1 MNNNTIVKLESLL
14 KQKKFAELKKIL
26 QQDSQYIPDLMS
38 RIPSLPLK
46 IMVFRMAPKEIAAE
60 IFIKFSA
67 KEQLQM
73 LEDMTSGEVQA
84 ILNEMPVDERIALF
98 EEMPAEI
105 VKKLMLFLYYDQRD
119 ITRKILNYP
128 EDSVGRLMTPSFIQ
142 LYENMTANTAIEHI
156 RKFGLKKETI
166 YYCYVLDSER
176 KLTGVVSLKKIILAQ
191 PETLIKEIMFRS
203 AISVNVYEDKEKVTH
218 IFKEHDLLAIPV
230 VNNDDKL
237 LGIVTFDDLVDVMDD
252 ETTEDFQKI
261 AAVLPIEKSY
271 LEASLFSIFYK
282 RSFWLIF
289 LIILGS
295 LSGFVIQAFQPTI
308 QKWIALSFFLPML
321 IATAGNAGTQ
331 SATIVIRGLA
341 TEEIKIRD
349 FLKVIT
355 RESILGILLGGILAL
370 TCIFRVF
377 FQEYNWALSFS
388 VGISMGLTVI
398 ISAVIGASLPVLLN
412 KIKLDPALM
421 SGPLLTTII
430 DIVGIVIYFNMAGF
444 ILTQFFKT

>member
-1 MNNNTIVKLESLL
+1 MKNNTIVKLESLL

-26 QQDSQYIPDLMS
+26 QQDSQYISDLMF
-38 RIPSLPLK
+38 RISSLPLK

-84 ILNEMPVDERIALF
+84 ILNEMPVDERIAFF

-142 LYENMTANTAIEHI
+142 LYENMTADTAIGHI

-166 YYCYVLDSER
+166 YYCYVLDLEG
-176 KLTGVVSLKKIILAQ
+176 KLKGIASLKNIILAH
-191 PETLIKEIMFRS
+191 PETLIRDIMFQN

-230 VNNDDKL
+230 VNNDNKL
-237 LGIVTFDDLVDVMDD
+237 LGIVTFDDLADVMDD
-252 ETTEDFQKI
+252 EATEDFQKI
-261 AAVLPIEKSY
+261 AAVLPMEKSY
-271 LEASLFSIFYK
+271 LETSLFSIFYK
-282 RSFWLIF
+282 RSFWLIV

-295 LSGFVIQAFQPTI
+295 LSGFVIQAFQPAI

-321 IATAGNAGTQ
+321 VATAGNAGTQ

-355 RESILGILLGGILAL
+355 RESI
-370 TCIFRVF
+370 
-377 FQEYNWALSFS
+377 
-388 VGISMGLTVI
+388 
-398 ISAVIGASLPVLLN
+398 
-412 KIKLDPALM
+412 
-421 SGPLLTTII
+421 
-430 DIVGIVIYFNMAGF
+430 
-444 ILTQFFKT
+444 

>member
-1 MNNNTIVKLESLL
+1 MKNNTIVKLESLL

-26 QQDSQYIPDLMS
+26 QQDSQYISDLMF
-38 RIPSLPLK
+38 RISSLPLK

-84 ILNEMPVDERIALF
+84 ILNEMPVDERIAFF

-142 LYENMTANTAIEHI
+142 LYENMTADTAIGHI

-166 YYCYVLDSER
+166 YYCYVLDLEG
-176 KLTGVVSLKKIILAQ
+176 KLKGIASLKNIILAH
-191 PETLIKEIMFRS
+191 PETLIRDIMFQN

-230 VNNDDKL
+230 VNNDNKL
-237 LGIVTFDDLVDVMDD
+237 LGIVTFDDLADVMDD
-252 ETTEDFQKI
+252 EATEDFQKI
-261 AAVLPIEKSY
+261 AAVLPMEKSY
-271 LEASLFSIFYK
+271 LETSLFSIFYK
-282 RSFWLIF
+282 RSFWLIV

-295 LSGFVIQAFQPTI
+295 LSGFVIQAFQPAI

-321 IATAGNAGTQ
+321 VATAGNAGTQ

-377 FQEYNWALSFS
+377 FQEYNWALSLS

-398 ISAVIGASLPVLLN
+398 ISAVTGASLPILLN
-412 KIKLDPALM
+412 KIKMDPALM

-444 ILTQFFKT
+444 ILTQFF

>member
-1 MNNNTIVKLESLL
+1 MKNNTIVKLESLL

-26 QQDSQYIPDLMS
+26 QQDSQYISDLMF
-38 RIPSLPLK
+38 RISSLPLK

-73 LEDMTSGEVQA
+73 LEDMTSGEAQA
-84 ILNEMPVDERIALF
+84 ILNEMPVDERTALF

-142 LYENMTANTAIEHI
+142 LYENMTADTAIGHI

-166 YYCYVLDSER
+166 YYCYVLDLEGKLKGIASR
-176 KLTGVVSLKKIILAQ
+176 KNIILAH
-191 PETLIKEIMFRS
+191 PETLIRDIMFQN

-230 VNNDDKL
+230 VNNDNKL
-237 LGIVTFDDLVDVMDD
+237 LGIVTFDDLADVMDD
-252 ETTEDFQKI
+252 EATEDFQKI
-261 AAVLPIEKSY
+261 AAVLPMEKSY
-271 LEASLFSIFYK
+271 LEAGLFSIFYK
-282 RSFWLIF
+282 RSFWLIV

-295 LSGFVIQAFQPTI
+295 LSGFVIQAFQPAI

-321 IATAGNAGTQ
+321 VATAGNAGTQ

-377 FQEYNWALSFS
+377 FQEYNWALSLS

-398 ISAVIGASLPVLLN
+398 ISAVTGASLPILLN
-412 KIKLDPALM
+412 KIKMDPALM

-444 ILTQFFKT
+444 ILTQFF

>member
-1 MNNNTIVKLESLL
+1 MKNNTIVELENLL

-26 QQDSQYIPDLMS
+26 QKDSQYIPDLMS
-38 RIPSLPLK
+38 RISSLPLK

-73 LEDMTSGEVQA
+73 LEDMTSGEAQA
-84 ILNEMPVDERIALF
+84 ILNEMPVDERTALF

-166 YYCYVLDSER
+166 YYCYVLDFEG
-176 KLTGVVSLKKIILAQ
+176 KLKGIASLKNIILAH
-191 PETLIKEIMFRS
+191 PETLIKDIMFQN
-203 AISVNVYEDKEKVTH
+203 AISVNVYEDKERVTH

-230 VNNDDKL
+230 VNNEGKL

-295 LSGFVIQAFQPTI
+295 LSGFVIQTFQPTI

-377 FQEYNWALSFS
+377 FQEYNWALSLS

-398 ISAVIGASLPVLLN
+398 ISAIIGACLPILLN

-444 ILTQFFKT
+444 ILTQFF

>member
-1 MNNNTIVKLESLL
+1 MKNNTITELESLL
-14 KQKKFAELKKIL
+14 KQKKFMELKKIL

-38 RIPSLPLK
+38 HISNLPLK
-46 IMVFRMAPKEIAAE
+46 MMVFRMAPKEIAAE

-73 LEDMTSGEVQA
+73 LEDMTSGEAQA
-84 ILNEMPVDERIALF
+84 ILNEMPVDERTALF

-105 VKKLMLFLYYDQRD
+105 VKKLMLFLYYEQRD
-119 ITRKILNYP
+119 IARKILNYP

-142 LYENMTANTAIEHI
+142 LYEDMTATTAIEHI

-166 YYCYVLDSER
+166 YYCYVLDFEG
-176 KLTGVVSLKKIILAQ
+176 KLKGIVSLKNIILAH
-191 PETLIKEIMFRS
+191 PETLIKDIMFQN
-203 AISVNVYEDKEKVTH
+203 AISINVYEDKEKATY

-230 VNNDDKL
+230 VNNDNKL
-237 LGIVTFDDLVDVMDD
+237 LGIVTFDDLADVMDD
-252 ETTEDFQKI
+252 EATEDFQKI
-261 AAVLPIEKSY
+261 AAVLPMEKSY

-282 RSFWLIF
+282 RGFWLIV

-295 LSGFVIQAFQPTI
+295 LSGFVIQAFQPAI

-321 IATAGNAGTQ
+321 VATAGNAGTQ

-398 ISAVIGASLPVLLN
+398 ISAIIGASLPILLN

-444 ILTQFFKT
+444 ILTQFF

>member
-1 MNNNTIVKLESLL
+1 MKNNTIVELENLL

-26 QQDSQYIPDLMS
+26 QQGSQYIPDLMS
-38 RIPSLPLK
+38 RISDLPLK
-46 IMVFRMAPKEIAAE
+46 LMVFRMVPKEIAAE

-67 KEQLQM
+67 KEQIKM
-73 LEDMTSGEVQA
+73 LDDMTSGEAQA
-84 ILNEMPVDERIALF
+84 ILNEMPVDERTALF

-142 LYENMTANTAIEHI
+142 LYEDMIATTAIEHI

-166 YYCYVLDSER
+166 YYCYVLDFEG
-176 KLTGVVSLKKIILAQ
+176 KLKGIVSLKNIILAH
-191 PETLIKEIMFRS
+191 PETLIRDIMFQN

-230 VNNDDKL
+230 VNNDNKL
-237 LGIVTFDDLVDVMDD
+237 LGIVTFDDLADVMDD
-252 ETTEDFQKI
+252 EATEDFQKI
-261 AAVLPIEKSY
+261 AAVLPMEKSY
-271 LEASLFSIFYK
+271 LETSLFSIFYK
-282 RSFWLIF
+282 RSFWLIV

-295 LSGFVIQAFQPTI
+295 LSGFVIQAFQPAI

-321 IATAGNAGTQ
+321 VATAGNAGTQ

-377 FQEYNWALSFS
+377 FQEYNWALSLS

-398 ISAVIGASLPVLLN
+398 ISAVTGASLPILLN
-412 KIKLDPALM
+412 KIKMDPALM

-444 ILTQFFKT
+444 ILTQFF